1 MVQKHF
7 EIILALSRF
16 TCLFEQR
23 LVEDRGE
30 DGDASVITLLLED
43 FQLSFDYL
51 KLDGSMVAGYELI
64 ENAALCVGDLSR
76 VFLEARGKF
85 EMLFT

>member
-1 MVQKHF
+1 MAQKHF
-7 EIILALSRF
+7 QIFFALWRF
-16 TCLFEQR
+16 SCLFEQR

-30 DGDASVITLLLED
+30 NGDASVITLLLED
-43 FQLSFDYL
+43 FQLIFDNL
-51 KLDGSMVAGYELI
+51 QLDGSMVAGYELI

-76 VFLEARGKF
+76 VFLEARGKS